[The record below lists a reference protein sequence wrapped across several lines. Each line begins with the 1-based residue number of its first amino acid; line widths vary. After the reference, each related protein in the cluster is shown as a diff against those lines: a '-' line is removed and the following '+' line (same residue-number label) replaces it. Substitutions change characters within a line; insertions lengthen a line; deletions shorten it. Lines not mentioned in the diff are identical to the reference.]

1 MSDEFERILYKRD
14 DEDNIIPEIDD
25 EIFHPN
31 IMMALLYASRQYWY
45 DIGNELGGESQVKKD
60 NWAGLPDNSLSD
72 GLTPVEI

>member
-1 MSDEFERILYKRD
+1 
-14 DEDNIIPEIDD
+14 
-25 EIFHPN
+25 
-31 IMMALLYASRQYWY
+31 MMALLYASRQYWY